1 MESKKKN
8 IMNRSYLVVFGLVLF
23 SFLLIAKLIHIQFSE
38 GDKYR
43 EIASKRTLKKDILQ
57 PSRGNIFADDGS
69 ILATSMAR
77 YEVRWDA
84 AVPSLAMY
92 QKHKKGLVNGLSEI
106 LNTSKKSISKKLDK
120 AIRDRNRYL
129 LVAKDLTYSQQIKI
143 KQLPLFERPS
153 YTGGLII
160 EHRMVREH
168 PLGKMAE
175 RTVGRIIPEQ
185 NGGFTRV
192 GLEGAF
198 SQYLEGEAGQ
208 RLKQKIAGGQ
218 WKPINDVNEK
228 EPTEGFNVHTTMNVN
243 IQDIAHSALL
253 EQVEKFKA
261 DHGSVVVME
270 TQTGK
275 IKAIA
280 NLGRT
285 KVGTYFE
292 ALNYAVGEAHEPG
305 STFKLMA
312 MVAALEDK
320 VVDENTLISTG
331 NGELTF
337 FRKYKVRDSKKG
349 GYGTITTAKVFE
361 VSSNTGMV
369 KIVYDNYSK
378 NPKKFVNRLY
388 NMGINKTLGL
398 PIWGEG
404 KPKIP
409 HPDEKE
415 EWDQL
420 DLPWMAYGYGV
431 SMTPLQT
438 LTFYNAIANN
448 GVMVKPRF
456 IEKIESFGQ
465 SSDQTFGKII
475 LNPSICSQSTID
487 KVKKMMFN
495 VVDKKWG
502 TAHNIKDKDLNIAG
516 KTGTCQ
522 VDYNKKDK
530 EVQYASTFVG
540 YFPAEKPK
548 YSCIVVIHKP
558 DKKLGYYGS
567 TVAAPVFKKIAKKI
581 HNALPKTIYI
591 QPEQIHQLSSKVTNI
606 TTTEG
611 VIPNLKGLTPMEAL
625 SVLEPLGLKVVIKG
639 KGKVKKQS
647 LKAGARFKTNQKII
661 LELS

>member
-8 IMNRSYLVVFGLVLF
+8 IMNRSYLVAFGLMLF
-23 SFLLIAKLIHIQFSE
+23 SFLLIAKLFHIQFAE

-43 EIASKRTLKKDILQ
+43 EIALKRNLKKDILQ
-57 PSRGNIFADDGS
+57 PSRGNIFSDDGS

-84 AVPSLAMY
+84 AVPSKAMY
-92 QKHKKGLVNGLSEI
+92 LKHKKGLVDGLSEI
-106 LNTSKKSISKKLDK
+106 LNIQKNSISRKLDK
-120 AIRDRNRYL
+120 AVRDQNRYL
-129 LVAKDLTYSQQIKI
+129 LIARGLTYSKQKEI
-143 KQLPLFERPS
+143 KQLPLFKRPS
-153 YTGGLII
+153 YSGGLII
-160 EHRMVREH
+160 EHKMMREH

-175 RTVGRIIPEQ
+175 RTVGRIIAEQ
-185 NGGFTRV
+185 KGSFKRV

-228 EPTEGFNVHTTMNVN
+228 EPTEGYNVHTTMNIN

-253 EQVEKFKA
+253 EQLEKFKA
-261 DHGSVVVME
+261 DHGTVVVME

-280 NLGRT
+280 NLGKT
-285 KVGTYFE
+285 KVDTYFE
-292 ALNYAVGEAHEPG
+292 KLNYAVGEAHEPG

-320 VVDENTLISTG
+320 VVDENTIISTG
-331 NGELTF
+331 TGELTF

-349 GYGTITTAKVFE
+349 GYGNITAAKVFE

-369 KIVYDNYSK
+369 KIIHDNYGK

-388 NMGINKTLGL
+388 NMGINKSLGL
-398 PIWGEG
+398 PIHGEG

-409 HPDEKE
+409 HPDDKK

-431 SMTPLQT
+431 SLTPLQT

-448 GVMVKPRF
+448 GEMVKPRF

-465 SSDQTFGKII
+465 SPDQTFGKII
-475 LNPSICSQSTID
+475 LNPSICSKSTVD

-502 TAHNIKDKDLNIAG
+502 TAHNIKDKDLSLAG

-522 VDYNKKDK
+522 VDYNKKDS
-530 EVQYASTFVG
+530 EVQYVATFVG
-540 YFPAEKPK
+540 YFPAEEPK

-567 TVAAPVFKKIAKKI
+567 TVAAPVFKKIANKI
-581 HNALPKTIYI
+581 HNDLPKTIHI
-591 QPEQIHQLSSKVTNI
+591 QLDQVNQLSSTKNNI
-606 TTTEG
+606 TTTKG
-611 VIPNLKGLTPMEAL
+611 IIPDLKGMTLMEAL
-625 SVLEPLGLKVVIKG
+625 SILEPMGLKVEIKG
-639 KGKVKKQS
+639 KGKVRKQS
-647 LKAGARFKTNQKII
+647 PRAGASFKINEKIT
-661 LELS
+661 LEL

>member
-1 MESKKKN
+1 MESRKKN
-8 IMNRSYLVVFGLVLF
+8 IMNRSYLVAFGLMLF
-23 SFLLIAKLIHIQFSE
+23 SFLLIAKLFHIQFSE

-43 EIASKRTLKKDILQ
+43 EIASKRTLKEDILQ

-84 AVPSLAMY
+84 AVPSKALY
-92 QKHKKGLVNGLSEI
+92 HKHKRALVEGLSEI
-106 LNTSKKSISKKLDK
+106 LKTSKKSISKKLDK
-120 AIRDRNRYL
+120 AVKDQSRYL
-129 LVAKDLTYSQQIKI
+129 LIGRDLSYSEQIKI
-143 KQLPLFERPS
+143 KQLPLFEAPS
-153 YTGGLII
+153 YRGGLII
-160 EHRMVREH
+160 EHKMVREH

-175 RTVGRIIPEQ
+175 RTVGRIVAEE
-185 NGGFTRV
+185 NGVAKRV

-198 SQYLEGEAGQ
+198 SQYLEGETGQ

-228 EPTEGFNVHTTMNVN
+228 EPTEGYNVHTTMNVN

-253 EQVEKFKA
+253 EQMEKFKA
-261 DHGSVVVME
+261 DHGTVVVME

-280 NLGRT
+280 NLGKT
-285 KVGTYFE
+285 KLDTYFE
-292 ALNYAVGEAHEPG
+292 KLNYAVGESHEPG

-320 VVDENTLISTG
+320 VIDENTPISTG

-337 FRKYKVRDSKKG
+337 FRKYKVRDSKRG
-349 GYGTITTAKVFE
+349 GYGTISAAKVFE

-369 KIVYDNYSK
+369 KIIHDNYAK

-388 NMGINKTLGL
+388 NMGINKPLGL

-409 HPDEKE
+409 HPNDKK

-431 SMTPLQT
+431 SLTPLQT

-465 SSDQTFGKII
+465 IPEQTFGEIV

-502 TAHNIKDKDLNIAG
+502 TAHNIKDKDLSIAG

-522 VDYNKKDK
+522 VDYNKTDK
-530 EVQYASTFVG
+530 EVEYVATFVG
-540 YFPAEKPK
+540 YFPAEEPK

-558 DKKLGYYGS
+558 DKRLGYYGS

-581 HNALPKTIYI
+581 HNALPKTIQI
-591 QPEQIHQLSSKVTNI
+591 KAEQIHQLSSK
-606 TTTEG
+606 TTDVNTPEG

-625 SVLEPLGLKVVIKG
+625 SVLEPMGLTVIIKG

-647 LKAGARFKTNQKII
+647 LKAGVRFKINQKII